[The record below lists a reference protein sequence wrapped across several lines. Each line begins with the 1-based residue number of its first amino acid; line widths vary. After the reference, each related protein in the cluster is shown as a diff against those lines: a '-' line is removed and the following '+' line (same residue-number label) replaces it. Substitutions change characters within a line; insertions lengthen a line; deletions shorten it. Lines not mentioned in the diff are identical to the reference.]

1 MSKQLTVDQD
11 VRWKPLDGSS
21 SALPSGVTLQLDT
34 GLGDRWWPSC
44 SFQAVMVLEEICVI
58 WDQLGYTSR
67 AVTAPRLCR
76 SAASR
81 GPRAASAIFF
91 SFYNQDEAPG
101 FGPGTCS
108 APLCQSSGLCLIPTL
123 SHWCQVKLL
132 KPPSDLC
139 FSNEVLGPPWCWVG
153 ERGRTLKVFFFFLD
167 VWFGGLERW
176 FSC

>member
-1 MSKQLTVDQD
+1 MDPPPLCLQELPCSLTLSLVTDD
-11 VRWKPLDGSS
+11 GPAALSRPSWSWRKP
-21 SALPSGVTLQLDT
+21 
-34 GLGDRWWPSC
+34 
-44 SFQAVMVLEEICVI
+44 VI
-58 WDQLGYTSR
+58 WDQLGYMSR

-101 FGPGTCS
+101 FGPGTCF

-153 ERGRTLKVFFFFLD
+153 ERGHTLKVFFFFLD
-167 VWFGGLERW
+167 NVWFGGLERW